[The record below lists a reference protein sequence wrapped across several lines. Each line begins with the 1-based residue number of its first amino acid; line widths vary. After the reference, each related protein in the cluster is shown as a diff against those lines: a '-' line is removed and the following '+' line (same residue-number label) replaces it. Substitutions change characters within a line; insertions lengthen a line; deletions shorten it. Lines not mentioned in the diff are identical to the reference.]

1 MRTILLVDESDLLRV
16 SISVDDS
23 PHPVPTYSDLRP
35 AVQQAGRN
43 ADAVFYVAPH
53 HDPVVIAADGAIE
66 GQYSW
71 EDIGSIA
78 LMFNRSTTSSPP
90 SRKDSP
96 RQYESVQE

>member
-23 PHPVPTYSDLRP
+23 PHPVPTFSDLRP
-35 AVQQAGRN
+35 SVQEAGRN

-53 HDPVVIAADGAIE
+53 HDPVIIAADGAIE

-71 EDIGSIA
+71 DDIGSIA
-78 LMFNRSTTSSPP
+78 LMFNRSTRASRP
-90 SRKDSP
+90 SRESSA
-96 RQYESVQE
+96 RRYESVQE

>member
-23 PHPVPTYSDLRP
+23 PHPVPSFSDLRP
-35 AVQQAGRN
+35 SVQEAARN

-53 HDPVVIAADGAIE
+53 HDPVIIAADGAIE

-71 EDIGSIA
+71 DDIGSIA
-78 LMFNRSTTSSPP
+78 LMFNRSTRASRP
-90 SRKDSP
+90 SREDSP
-96 RQYESVQE
+96 RRYESVQE